1 MMRVRRWGT
10 ALALLLTAT
19 ALPAVTATG
28 TATALGAPATGA
40 PGAPHPL
47 RPSPLARLFDNKA
60 ISDDAGPGAADFDGA
75 GHSLS
80 AQDLAAAG
88 WRPGSRLTL
97 DGARLGWPRT
107 APGAADNVVAD
118 GQTVALHGQGSALTF
133 LVAGTGTEGVPA
145 AGTGTEG
152 APATS
157 TGTVRYRDG
166 SRSAYELTAPD
177 WRSGPLST
185 KAVALPHVNGP
196 DGQSAQDPARLYAVS
211 VPLRAGREVASVV
224 LPRDPG
230 PAADLHVF
238 AVAVKSNSP
247 GRTGSWSASTA
258 GYRAVG
264 PWTDRTLRLVVHAG
278 AGGPRARI
286 RLANTFAAAP
296 VDIGA
301 ASVAVQGAG
310 AAAEAAP
317 VPVTFD
323 GGHGGTRI
331 PAGAE
336 AVSDPVGFRVPA
348 DTSLLVSIHLPG
360 TVTAAP
366 VHQEAGQV
374 SYLSATDSGDRTGDT
389 GGAAYPE
396 TLTVWPFLTGV
407 DVDGGP
413 GSVVALGDS
422 ITDGVK
428 STGGANRRWPDVLA
442 RRFQAQSALPRYGVL
457 NQGISANRIVTDRYQ
472 GDGVSTDTGGV
483 SAQHRLERDVL
494 AQPAARTVVVFEGI
508 NDVRWGTTADEVIAG
523 LRALARR
530 AHERGL
536 RVVAATVAPCEGYK
550 DCTADVEARRRSV
563 NAFVRAHGG
572 VFDATLD
579 FDAVLRDPQRP
590 QRLLPAYD
598 SGDHLHPGD
607 AGLKALGDSVDL
619 RALVP
624 GQG

>member
-1 MMRVRRWGT
+1 MRLRRWGT
-10 ALALLLTAT
+10 ALTLLLTTT
-19 ALPAVTATG
+19 ALPAT
-28 TATALGAPATGA
+28 A
-40 PGAPHPL
+40 PGPALAATPGPAHHPP
-47 RPSPLARLFDNKA
+47 RPLPLAGLFDNKA
-60 ISDDAGPGAADFDGA
+60 VSDNSAPGAADFDGA
-75 GHSLS
+75 GNSLS

-88 WRPGSRLTL
+88 WAPGSVLTV

-107 APGAADNVVAD
+107 AAGAPDNVRAD
-118 GQTVALHGQGSALTF
+118 GQSVAVRGRGEALTF
-133 LVAGTGTEGVPA
+133 LVAGTGGTA
-145 AGTGTEG
+145 AG
-152 APATS
+152 

-166 SRSAYELTAPD
+166 SRSTYELAAPD

-185 KAVALPHVNGP
+185 KAVALPHINGA
-196 DGQSAQDPARLYAVS
+196 DGTLDGPARLYAVS

-224 LPRDPG
+224 LPKTSD
-230 PAADLHVF
+230 AAAALHVF
-238 AVAVKSNSP
+238 AVSVRDTGR
-247 GRTGSWSASTA
+247 GRTGSWAASTA

-264 PWTDRTLRLVVHAG
+264 PWQDRTLRLVVHSG

-286 RLANTFAAAP
+286 RIANTFAAAP

-301 ASVAVQGAG
+301 ASIAVRGAG
-310 AAAEAAP
+310 AAA
-317 VPVTFD
+317 D
-323 GGHGGTRI
+323 GGPVALTFGRGRTGTRI

-336 AVSDPVGFRVPA
+336 AFSDPAPFTVPTGA
-348 DTSLLVSIHLPG
+348 DLLVSIHLPG

-366 VHQEAGQV
+366 VHQEATQL
-374 SYLSATDSGDRTGDT
+374 SYLSAAGSGDRTGDA
-389 GGAAYPE
+389 GGGAYPE
-396 TLTVWPFLTGV
+396 TMTIWPFLTGV

-428 STGGANRRWPDVLA
+428 STSGANRRWPDVLA

-457 NQGISANRIVTDRYQ
+457 NHGISANRIVTDRYQ
-472 GDGVSTDTGGV
+472 GDGVSADTGGV

-494 AQPAARTVVVFEGI
+494 AQPSARTVVVFEGI
-508 NDVRWGTTADEVIAG
+508 NDVRWGTPADEVVAG
-523 LRALARR
+523 LRAIARR

-536 RVVAATVAPCEGYK
+536 RVVVATVAPCEGYR
-550 DCTADVEARRRSV
+550 DCTAEVEARRQTV
-563 NAFVRAHGG
+563 NAFVRANAGT

-590 QRLLPAYD
+590 QRMLPAYD

-607 AGLKALGDSVDL
+607 AGLQALGEAVDL
-619 RALVP
+619 RSLVP